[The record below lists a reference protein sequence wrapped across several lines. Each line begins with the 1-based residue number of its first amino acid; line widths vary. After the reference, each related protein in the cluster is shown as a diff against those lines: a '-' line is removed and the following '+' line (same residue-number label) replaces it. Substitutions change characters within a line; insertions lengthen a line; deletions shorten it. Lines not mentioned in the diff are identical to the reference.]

1 MEIYIVR
8 HGDASEGDIDEL
20 RGLSEKGKKQA
31 KKAGK
36 ILKNLNVKMDEIFS
50 SPLTRAIQTAEI
62 IAKETD
68 FKNEIKITEL
78 LNPLS
83 NPDEILNHLN
93 YLNKDKILIVGHQP
107 FLGKMLAFQTRLK
120 YTNEVSV
127 KFIKSNE
134 ECVDLKKGC
143 LCKVEI
149 KNGKFKKAE
158 QII

>member
-8 HGDASEGDIDEL
+8 HGDALEGEIDEL
-20 RGLSEKGKKQA
+20 RELSEKGKKQA

-36 ILKNLNVKMDEIFS
+36 ALKNLNVKIEAIFS
-50 SPLTRAIQTAEI
+50 SPLKRAIKTAEI
-62 IAKETD
+62 IGKEIG
-68 FKNEIKITEL
+68 FKEGIKITDL

-93 YLNKDKILIVGHQP
+93 YINKNKILIIGHQP
-107 FLGKMLAFQTRLK
+107 FLGKMLSQFQNLD
-120 YTNEVSV
+120 
-127 KFIKSNE
+127 I
-134 ECVDLKKGC
+134 KKGC

-149 KNGKFKKAE
+149 KDKKFKKAK